1 MGYKMVHKNTDDI
14 RNKISITKL
23 KSKSLH
29 KVEKKLLKKDKKSL
43 NNNEKYLSPVFS
55 TMSGATYSFEN
66 C

>member
-1 MGYKMVHKNTDDI
+1 MFNKKTEDI
-14 RNKISITKL
+14 SSKISITKL

-29 KVEKKLLKKDKKSL
+29 NVEKKILKKDKKSL
-43 NNNEKYLSPVFS
+43 NKDEKYLSPVFS

>member
-1 MGYKMVHKNTDDI
+1 MVHKKTENV

-23 KSKSLH
+23 KSKSIYN
-29 KVEKKLLKKDKKSL
+29 VEKKLLKKDKKSL
-43 NNNEKYLSPVFS
+43 NNDEKFLSPVFS

>member
-1 MGYKMVHKNTDDI
+1 MIHNKTKNI
-14 RNKISITKL
+14 KKISITN
-23 KSKSLH
+23 SKSLH

-43 NNNEKYLSPVFS
+43 NKDEKYLSPVFS

>member
-1 MGYKMVHKNTDDI
+1 MVHKKTENK
-14 RNKISITKL
+14 RNKISISKL

-29 KVEKKLLKKDKKSL
+29 NEEKKILKKDKKSL
-43 NNNEKYLSPVFS
+43 HNNEKYLSPVFS

>member
-1 MGYKMVHKNTDDI
+1 MFHTKTKNI
-14 RNKISITKL
+14 RNKISIT

-29 KVEKKLLKKDKKSL
+29 KVEKNLFKNDKKTLSKD
-43 NNNEKYLSPVFS
+43 EKYLSPVFS

>member
-1 MGYKMVHKNTDDI
+1 MFHKKTENI
-14 RNKISITKL
+14 KNKISIS

-29 KVEKKLLKKDKKSL
+29 KEKKTILKKDKKSL
-43 NNNEKYLSPVFS
+43 NNKEKYLSPVFS

>member
-1 MGYKMVHKNTDDI
+1 MINKKNENI
-14 RNKISITKL
+14 RNKTSITK
-23 KSKSLH
+23 SKLLH

-43 NNNEKYLSPVFS
+43 NKDEKYLSPVFS

>member
-1 MGYKMVHKNTDDI
+1 MVHKKTENI
-14 RNKISITKL
+14 RNKISIT

-43 NNNEKYLSPVFS
+43 NKDEKYLSPVFS

>member
-1 MGYKMVHKNTDDI
+1 MVHKETENI
-14 RNKISITKL
+14 RNKISISKL

-29 KVEKKLLKKDKKSL
+29 NVEKKLLKKDKKSL
-43 NNNEKYLSPVFS
+43 DNNEKYLSPVFS

>member
-1 MGYKMVHKNTDDI
+1 MIKKKTKDI
-14 RNKISITKL
+14 KINFSIS

-29 KVEKKLLKKDKKSL
+29 KEEKNLKNDKKSI
-43 NNNEKYLSPVFS
+43 NKDVKYLSPVFS

>member
-1 MGYKMVHKNTDDI
+1 MGYKMVNKNTDEI

-29 KVEKKLLKKDKKSL
+29 NVEKKLLKKDKKSL

>member
-1 MGYKMVHKNTDDI
+1 MFNIKNENI
-14 RNKISITKL
+14 RNKTSIT

-29 KVEKKLLKKDKKSL
+29 KVEKKLLKSDKKSL
-43 NNNEKYLSPVFS
+43 NKHEKYLSPVFS

>member
-1 MGYKMVHKNTDDI
+1 MF
-14 RNKISITKL
+14 NKKKEIIINKTSFT

-29 KVEKKLLKKDKKSL
+29 KVEKKSIKKDKKALSKD
-43 NNNEKYLSPVFS
+43 EKYLSPVFS

>member
-1 MGYKMVHKNTDDI
+1 MFNKKNENI
-14 RNKISITKL
+14 SNKTSFT

-29 KVEKKLLKKDKKSL
+29 KVEKKLLKKDKKTLSKD
-43 NNNEKYLSPVFS
+43 EKYLSPVFS

>member
-1 MGYKMVHKNTDDI
+1 MVHKKTENV

-23 KSKSLH
+23 KSKSIYN
-29 KVEKKLLKKDKKSL
+29 VEKKLLKKDKKSL
-43 NNNEKYLSPVFS
+43 NNDEKLLSPVFS

>member
-1 MGYKMVHKNTDDI
+1 MVHKKTENV

-23 KSKSLH
+23 KSKSIYN
-29 KVEKKLLKKDKKSL
+29 VEKKLLKKDKKSF
-43 NNNEKYLSPVFS
+43 NNDEKLLSPVFS

>member
-1 MGYKMVHKNTDDI
+1 MINKKTENI
-14 RNKISITKL
+14 RNKISIS

-29 KVEKKLLKKDKKSL
+29 KEEKKILKKDEKSL